1 MPLQYA
7 VDTNILLRLFQ
18 QSHYALVDLALHRLT
33 ARNVELCFTAQN
45 LGEFWSASTR
55 PVQRN
60 GFGLSIEETESRIRF
75 VELSMTL
82 LPEDARVYHAWRNL
96 LYSHHVRG
104 VQVHDAHLAAA
115 LEVHGVS
122 NLLTFNGADFK
133 RFPFIIP
140 VHP

>member
-18 QSHYALVDLALHRLT
+18 QSHYALVDSALHRLT
-33 ARNVELCFTAQN
+33 DHGVELCFTAQN

-55 PVQRN
+55 PLERN

-82 LPEDARVYHAWRNL
+82 LPDDVRVYHAWRNL
-96 LYSHHVRG
+96 LHSYQVRG

-115 LEVHGVS
+115 LEVHGVR
-122 NLLTFNGADFK
+122 NLLTIQRRGFQAL
-133 RFPFIIP
+133 
-140 VHP
+140 